1 MGSRLSPGRQG
12 EGEVPMPTRLLRA
25 LLPALAGLALV
36 FSPAAAQTVKI
47 GVILTYSGPFAQVGD
62 EIDKG
67 LKLYIKEHEKEL
79 PAGVKLELIVRDD
92 TGPNPDVAKRL
103 AQELIT
109 RDRVQLLTGVLASPN
124 AAAVAPLTA
133 EAKLPFV
140 MPLSAGVALTRLSPY
155 TVRVSFTLWQISL
168 PMGEWAAK
176 NGYKKAYVAVS
187 DFIPGHDAEGGF
199 TKGFTDNGGEIVGT
213 TRIPLS
219 TLDFAPILQ
228 RIKDA
233 KPQAVFIFVPAGKYA
248 TAVMKAWTDLGMK
261 EAGIQLVTTQDV
273 MLDEELPNMGEIPL
287 GIVSTGSYSNAAT
300 RPQNKAFRAA
310 WDRAYGDKAVPDFF
324 SVGGWDGMAA
334 IFDMIKA
341 TNGKFTA
348 DEAMAFF
355 KTWKNPESPRGP
367 IAIDPETRDIIQN
380 IYLRKVEKVDGKL
393 ANVEFAT
400 IPQVKDPW
408 KELNP
413 PK

>member
-1 MGSRLSPGRQG
+1 MLQQKIAGL
-12 EGEVPMPTRLLRA
+12 VLAAAA
-25 LLPALAGLALV
+25 LGALAM
-36 FSPAAAQTVKI
+36 PAAAQTVKI
-47 GVILTYSGPFAQVGD
+47 GFIDTYSGPFAQAGD
-62 EIDKG
+62 ELDKG
-67 LKLYIKEHEKEL
+67 VKLYIKEHEKDL
-79 PAGVKLELIVRDD
+79 PPGVKIELVTRDD
-92 TGPNPDVAKRL
+92 TGPNPDVAKRV

-109 RDRVQLLTGVLASPN
+109 RDHVQLLAGEIASPN
-124 AAAVAPLTA
+124 AAAIAPLTA
-133 EAKLPFV
+133 EAKTPFV
-140 MPLSAGVALTRLSPY
+140 IMNAAGVNIPRISPY
-155 TVRVSFTLWQISL
+155 VVRVSFTLWQISL
-168 PMGEWAAK
+168 PMGQWAAK
-176 NGYKKAYVAVS
+176 NGFKKAYVAVS
-187 DFIPGHDAEGGF
+187 DFIPGHDAEAAF
-199 TKGFTDNGGEIVGT
+199 TKGFTDNGGEIIGT

-219 TLDFAPILQ
+219 QLDFTPILQ

-248 TAVMKAWTDLGMK
+248 TAVMKAWADLGLK
-261 EAGIQLVTTQDV
+261 DAGIQLVTTQDV

-287 GIVSTGSYSNAAT
+287 GIVSTGNYSSAAT
-300 RPQNKAFRAA
+300 RPQNKAFLSA
-310 WDRAYGDKAVPDFF
+310 WNQAYTEKAIPDMF

-341 TNGKFTA
+341 TKGKFTP
-348 DEAMAFF
+348 DEAMNFF

-380 IYLRKVEKVDGKL
+380 IYLRRVEKVDGRL
-393 ANVEFAT
+393 ANVEFET

>member
-1 MGSRLSPGRQG
+1 MGETLMLQRI
-12 EGEVPMPTRLLRA
+12 V
-25 LLPALAGLALV
+25 AGLALAV
-36 FSPAAAQTVKI
+36 AVACAFAASAMADTVKI
-47 GVILTYSGPFAQVGD
+47 GLIIPYSGPFAQAGD
-62 EIDKG
+62 EMDKG
-67 LKLYIKEHEKEL
+67 LRLYIKEHEKDLPPDLKVEL
-79 PAGVKLELIVRDD
+79 VVRDS

-109 RDRVQLLTGVLASPN
+109 RDHVQLLSGLVESPN
-124 AAAVAPLTA
+124 AAAIAPLTA
-133 EAKLPFV
+133 EAKVPMV
-140 MPLSAGVALTRLSPY
+140 IMNAAGVSIPRLSPY
-155 TVRVSFTLWQISL
+155 IVRVSFTLWQISL
-168 PMGEWAAK
+168 PMGQWAAK

-199 TKGFTDNGGEIVGT
+199 TKGFTDGGGQIVGT

-219 TLDFAPILQ
+219 QLDFVPILQ

-233 KPQAVFIFVPAGKYA
+233 GPQAVFIFVPAGKYA
-248 TAVMKAWTDLGMK
+248 TAVMKAWADLGLK
-261 EAGIQLVTTQDV
+261 DAGIQLVTTQDV
-273 MLDEELPNMGEIPL
+273 MLDEELPNMGDIPL
-287 GIVSTGSYSNAAT
+287 GIVSAGNYSSAAT
-300 RPQNKAFRAA
+300 RPQNKAFLSA
-310 WDRAYGDKAVPDFF
+310 WNQAYTEKAIPDMF

-341 TNGKFTA
+341 TKGKFTP
-348 DEAMAFF
+348 DEAMNFF

-380 IYLRKVEKVDGKL
+380 IYLRRVEKVDGRL
-393 ANVEFAT
+393 ANVEFET